1 MLSLW
6 LPRRERCFII
16 AARLG
21 MGERCTR
28 GLLLMG
34 MPMLP
39 FELLALAVE
48 QPLLPP
54 DVRLMRRK
62 EGILVETLSK
72 NIALKKANA
81 DYRGSLS
88 FRPTKQQHTTPKRQ
102 AVTETISNRIPPPAA
117 PATNGYTEFSTSL
130 ALLEGSRA
138 SLIGVIVLRDSNKAP
153 ADSISIDP
161 MHRLVEERTSPK
173 CYLRGY
179 RHLNKQLLSEIYNTD
194 QFQKSFV
201 TN

>member
-21 MGERCTR
+21 IGERCTR

-39 FELLALAVE
+39 FELLALAAE

-62 EGILVETLSK
+62 EDKFPRQPARFHMRTKMLGEILLVLLE
-72 NIALKKANA
+72 AV
-81 DYRGSLS
+81 
-88 FRPTKQQHTTPKRQ
+88 TPLLPLLLVFKLVLLQ
-102 AVTETISNRIPPPAA
+102 AVTDTISNRIPPPAA

-138 SLIGVIVLRDSNKAP
+138 SLIGVTVLRDSNK
-153 ADSISIDP
+153 
-161 MHRLVEERTSPK
+161 K
-173 CYLRGY
+173 
-179 RHLNKQLLSEIYNTD
+179 NLL
-194 QFQKSFV
+194 
-201 TN
+201 